1 MSLKKLRNLLVFD
14 YEEFFEPTNEVGQK
28 EKMVLQITGIKPWTD
43 FEDKNIILGTS
54 VEVVIFNDPAQ
65 INNFE
70 KLVLKVSKPNL
81 ETQLKIGD
89 RVFPDMKTI
98 TSAVVYGQ
106 YQNQLS
112 LKMDNIF
119 KLREKGND

>member
-14 YEEFFEPTNEVGQK
+14 YEEFLNQIMEQDKK
-28 EKMVLQITGIKPWTD
+28 EKMVLQITGLNPWTD

-81 ETQLKIGD
+81 ETQLNIGD

-112 LKMDNIF
+112 LKMKNIF
-119 KLREKGND
+119 KLREKEND

>member
-1 MSLKKLRNLLVFD
+1 MALKGLRKLLRFD
-14 YEEFFEPTNEVGQK
+14 YKEFFEPTNELGEK
-28 EKMVLQITGIKPWTD
+28 EKMVLQITGVKPWKD

-65 INNFE
+65 NNNFE
-70 KLVLKVSKPNL
+70 KLVLKVSKLNL
-81 ETQLKIGD
+81 ETMLNIGD

-119 KLREKGND
+119 KLREKEND

>member
-14 YEEFFEPTNEVGQK
+14 YEEFFEPQK

-65 INNFE
+65 NNNFE

-81 ETQLKIGD
+81 ETQLNIGD
-89 RVFPDMKTI
+89 RVFPDLKTI
-98 TSAVVYGQ
+98 NSAVVYGQ
-106 YQNQLS
+106 FQNQLS

-119 KLREKGND
+119 KLREKEND

>member
-1 MSLKKLRNLLVFD
+1 MALKGLRKLMKFD
-14 YEEFFEPTNEVGQK
+14 YEEFFEPTNEVGQ
-28 EKMVLQITGIKPWTD
+28 KMVLQITGIKPWTD

-81 ETQLKIGD
+81 ETQLNIGD

-119 KLREKGND
+119 KLREKEND

>member
-28 EKMVLQITGIKPWTD
+28 EKMVLQITGLKPWTD

-54 VEVVIFNDPAQ
+54 VEIVILKDPTQ
-65 INNFE
+65 ENNFE
-70 KLVLKVSKPNL
+70 KIILKVSKPNL
-81 ETQLKIGD
+81 ETQLNIGD
-89 RVFPDMKTI
+89 RVFPDLKTI

-106 YQNQLS
+106 YHNQLS
-112 LKMDNIF
+112 LKMKNIF
-119 KLREKGND
+119 KLREKEND

>member
-1 MSLKKLRNLLVFD
+1 MALKGLRKLLRFD
-14 YEEFFEPTNEVGQK
+14 YKEFFEPTNEVGQK

-65 INNFE
+65 NNNFE
-70 KLVLKVSKPNL
+70 KLVLKVSKLNL
-81 ETQLKIGD
+81 ETQLNIGD
-89 RVFPDMKTI
+89 RVYPDMKTI
-98 TSAVVYGQ
+98 TSAIVYGQ
-106 YQNQLS
+106 YLNQLS

-119 KLREKGND
+119 KLREKEND

>member
-14 YEEFFEPTNEVGQK
+14 YEGFLNLLMKQDKK
-28 EKMVLQITGIKPWTD
+28 EKMVLQITGVKPWTD

-65 INNFE
+65 NNNFE

-81 ETQLKIGD
+81 ETMLNIGD
-89 RVFPDMKTI
+89 RVFPDLKTI

-119 KLREKGND
+119 KLREKRK

>member
-1 MSLKKLRNLLVFD
+1 MALKGLRKLLRFD
-14 YEEFFEPTNEVGQK
+14 YKEFFEPTNELGEK
-28 EKMVLQITGIKPWTD
+28 EKMLLQVTGVKAWTD
-43 FEDKNIILGTS
+43 YENKDIVLGSS
-54 VEVVIFNDPAQ
+54 VEVVILKDPTQ
-65 INNFE
+65 ENNFE
-70 KLVLKVSKPNL
+70 KIILKVTKPNL
-81 ETQLKIGD
+81 ETQLNIGD
-89 RVFPDMKTI
+89 RIFPDMKTI